1 MVSNHINTSNNRT
14 EFKCSLCGKS
24 LINRDPSEIIQES
37 ISGSKYF
44 FDTNQCV
51 TMFKRLDHFYGK
63 NITSFTGNTEII
75 SDPFWNKIA
84 PSYDEIREIDIESK
98 DHYIH
103 VIKNP
108 QEALATAI
116 QLVRSA
122 EKEILLLFSSANA
135 FYRRINQADGFELI
149 KKIKDDPSKNVNI
162 RILTPF
168 DEKIQTTVDNLKN
181 DYSIDVEYL
190 PEPLH
195 LNITILI
202 TDRRFSLAVELQ
214 KEKDSAEDSID
225 AMGLSTYSNSKSTVL
240 YYVSIFENL
249 WKQADIYK
257 KADDLYRQLKET
269 NQTQRQF
276 INEAAHEIRNP
287 IQPILGLAEVMLS
300 NKNLDPD
307 KKEDLLRIIVSNA
320 KKLQFLTDNLLD
332 VARIDGQLLT
342 LNLEEF
348 DLMESI
354 RDLLR
359 DLENQTKG
367 KNISLVLNS
376 KEKSVKLV
384 ADKLRVNQV
393 FLNIINNAIDIL
405 QEGQVI
411 VSIESQNKDVLVKIT
426 DNGPGIQSKI
436 KDKLFTK
443 FVTGSKSGTGLGL
456 YICKNIIE
464 KHGGKIWAENN
475 QDKGATFSFTVPIK
489 TEK

>member
-1 MVSNHINTSNNRT
+1 
-14 EFKCSLCGKS
+14 
-24 LINRDPSEIIQES
+24 
-37 ISGSKYF
+37 
-44 FDTNQCV
+44 
-51 TMFKRLDHFYGK
+51 
-63 NITSFTGNTEII
+63 
-75 SDPFWNKIA
+75 
-84 PSYDEIREIDIESK
+84 
-98 DHYIH
+98 
-103 VIKNP
+103 
-108 QEALATAI
+108 
-116 QLVRSA
+116 
-122 EKEILLLFSSANA
+122 
-135 FYRRINQADGFELI
+135 
-149 KKIKDDPSKNVNI
+149 
-162 RILTPF
+162 
-168 DEKIQTTVDNLKN
+168 
-181 DYSIDVEYL
+181 
-190 PEPLH
+190 
-195 LNITILI
+195 
-202 TDRRFSLAVELQ
+202 
-214 KEKDSAEDSID
+214 
-225 AMGLSTYSNSKSTVL
+225 
-240 YYVSIFENL
+240 L

-257 KADDLYRQLKET
+257 KADDLYQQLKET
-269 NQTQRQF
+269 SQTQRQF

-348 DLMESI
+348 DLMESV

-367 KNISLVLNS
+367 KNISLVLKS
-376 KEKSVKLV
+376 KEESVRLV

-393 FLNIINNAIDIL
+393 FLNIINNAINIL

-411 VSIESQNKDVLVKIT
+411 VSVQSQNNDVLVKIT
-426 DNGPGIQSKI
+426 DNGPGIPSKI

>member
-1 MVSNHINTSNNRT
+1 MMSNHINTSNNKT

-24 LINRDPSEIIQES
+24 LINRDPNEIIQES

-51 TMFKRLDHFYGK
+51 TMFKRLNHFYGK

-75 SDPFWNKIA
+75 SDPFWNKVV

-98 DHYIH
+98 DHYIE

-116 QLVRSA
+116 KLVRSA
-122 EKEILLLFSSANA
+122 AQEILLLFSSANA
-135 FYRRINQADGFELI
+135 FYRRINYADGFAII
-149 KKIKDDPSKNVNI
+149 KKIKEDPAKNVNI

-181 DYSIDVEYL
+181 DYAIDVQYL

-202 TDRRFSLAVELQ
+202 IDRRFSLAVELQ
-214 KEKDSAEDSID
+214 KDSAEDSID

-257 KADDLYRQLKET
+257 KADDLYQQLKET
-269 NQTQRQF
+269 SKTQRQL
-276 INEAAHEIRNP
+276 INEASHEIRNP

-300 NKNLDPD
+300 NKNLDHD

-348 DLMESI
+348 DLMESL
-354 RDLLR
+354 RDLLS
-359 DLENQTKG
+359 DSENQTKG
-367 KNISLVLNS
+367 KNISLVLKS
-376 KEKSVKLV
+376 KEKSVRLV

-393 FLNIINNAIDIL
+393 FLNIINNAIKIL
-405 QEGQVI
+405 EQGQVI
-411 VSIESQNKDVLVKIT
+411 VSVQRQNNDVLVKIT
-426 DNGPGIQSKI
+426 DNGPGIPSKI

-464 KHGGKIWAENN
+464 KHGGKIWSENN
-475 QDKGATFSFTVPIK
+475 QYKGATFSFTIPIK

>member
-1 MVSNHINTSNNRT
+1 MINSINTSNNKT
-14 EFKCSLCGKS
+14 EFKCSLCGKP
-24 LINRDPSEIIQES
+24 LINRDPNEIIQES

-44 FDTNQCV
+44 FDTNECV

-63 NITSFTGNTEII
+63 YITSFTGNTEII
-75 SDPFWNKIA
+75 SDPFWNKIV

-98 DHYIH
+98 DRYIQ

-108 QEALATAI
+108 EEALTTAI

-122 EKEILLLFSSANA
+122 EQEILLLFSSANA
-135 FYRRINQADGFELI
+135 FYRRMNQADGFAIVKNI
-149 KKIKDDPSKNVNI
+149 KEDQSKDVNI

-181 DYSIDVEYL
+181 DYAIEVQYL

-195 LNITILI
+195 LKITILI
-202 TDRRFSLAVELQ
+202 TDRRFSLTVEL
-214 KEKDSAEDSID
+214 ENDSVGDSID

-269 NQTQRQF
+269 SQTQRQF

-300 NKNLDPD
+300 NKNLDPN
-307 KKEDLLRIIVSNA
+307 KKDDLLRIIISNA

-342 LNLEEF
+342 LNAEEF
-348 DLMESI
+348 DLVESV

-359 DLENQTKG
+359 NLEYQIKG
-367 KNISLVLNS
+367 KNISLVLKS
-376 KEKSVKLV
+376 KEKSIRLV

-393 FLNIINNAIDIL
+393 FSNIINNAINIL

-411 VSIESQNKDVLVKIT
+411 VSVRRQNSDVLVNII
-426 DNGPGIQSKI
+426 DNGPGIPSNI

-443 FVTGSKSGTGLGL
+443 FVTGSKTGTGLGL

-475 QDKGATFSFTVPIK
+475 QDKGATFSFSVPIN

>member
-1 MVSNHINTSNNRT
+1 MINSINTSNNKT

-24 LINRDPSEIIQES
+24 LINRDPNEIIQES

-44 FDTNQCV
+44 FDTNECV

-98 DHYIH
+98 DHYTH

-135 FYRRINQADGFELI
+135 FYRRMNQADGFEI
-149 KKIKDDPSKNVNI
+149 VKKIKEDRSKNVNI

-168 DEKIQTTVDNLKN
+168 DEKIHTTVDNLKN
-181 DYSIDVEYL
+181 DYAIEVQYL

-195 LNITILI
+195 LKITILI
-202 TDRRFSLAVELQ
+202 TDRRFSLTVEL
-214 KEKDSAEDSID
+214 ENDSVGDSID

-269 NQTQRQF
+269 SQTQRQF

-348 DLMESI
+348 DLMESV

-359 DLENQTKG
+359 DLQNQTKG

-393 FLNIINNAIDIL
+393 FLNIINNAIKIL
-405 QEGQVI
+405 EEGQVI
-411 VSIESQNKDVLVKIT
+411 VSVQRQNNDVLVKIT
-426 DNGPGIQSKI
+426 DNGPGIPSKI

-475 QDKGATFSFTVPIK
+475 QDKGATFSFSVPIN

>member
-1 MVSNHINTSNNRT
+1 
-14 EFKCSLCGKS
+14 
-24 LINRDPSEIIQES
+24 
-37 ISGSKYF
+37 
-44 FDTNQCV
+44 
-51 TMFKRLDHFYGK
+51 
-63 NITSFTGNTEII
+63 
-75 SDPFWNKIA
+75 
-84 PSYDEIREIDIESK
+84 
-98 DHYIH
+98 
-103 VIKNP
+103 
-108 QEALATAI
+108 
-116 QLVRSA
+116 
-122 EKEILLLFSSANA
+122 
-135 FYRRINQADGFELI
+135 
-149 KKIKDDPSKNVNI
+149 
-162 RILTPF
+162 
-168 DEKIQTTVDNLKN
+168 
-181 DYSIDVEYL
+181 
-190 PEPLH
+190 
-195 LNITILI
+195 
-202 TDRRFSLAVELQ
+202 
-214 KEKDSAEDSID
+214 
-225 AMGLSTYSNSKSTVL
+225 MGLSTYSNSKSTVL

-257 KADDLYRQLKET
+257 KADDLYHQLKET
-269 NQTQRQF
+269 SQTQRQF

-307 KKEDLLRIIVSNA
+307 KKDDLLRIIVSNA

-348 DLMESI
+348 DLMESV

-367 KNISLVLNS
+367 KNISLVLNN

-411 VSIESQNKDVLVKIT
+411 VSVESQNNDVLVKIT

>member
-1 MVSNHINTSNNRT
+1 
-14 EFKCSLCGKS
+14 
-24 LINRDPSEIIQES
+24 
-37 ISGSKYF
+37 
-44 FDTNQCV
+44 
-51 TMFKRLDHFYGK
+51 MFKRLDHFYGK

-75 SDPFWNKIA
+75 SDPFWNKVV
-84 PSYDEIREIDIESK
+84 PSSDEIREIDIESK
-98 DHYIH
+98 DHYIE

-116 QLVRSA
+116 KLVRFA
-122 EKEILLLFSSANA
+122 EQEILLLFSSANA
-135 FYRRINQADGFELI
+135 FYRRINHADGFAII
-149 KKIKDDPSKNVNI
+149 KKIKEDPSKNVNI

-181 DYSIDVEYL
+181 EYSIDIQYL

-202 TDRRFSLAVELQ
+202 IDRRFSLAVELQ
-214 KEKDSAEDSID
+214 KDSAEDSID

-257 KADDLYRQLKET
+257 KADDLYQQLKET
-269 NQTQRQF
+269 SQTQRQF

-307 KKEDLLRIIVSNA
+307 KKDDLLRIIVSNA

-348 DLMESI
+348 DLMESV

-359 DLENQTKG
+359 ELENQTKG
-367 KNISLVLNS
+367 KNISLVLKSN
-376 KEKSVKLV
+376 EESVKLV

-393 FLNIINNAIDIL
+393 FLNMINNAINIL

-411 VSIESQNKDVLVKIT
+411 VSVQRQNNDVLVKIT
-426 DNGPGIQSKI
+426 DNGPGIPPKI

-475 QDKGATFSFTVPIK
+475 QDKGATFSFTIPIK